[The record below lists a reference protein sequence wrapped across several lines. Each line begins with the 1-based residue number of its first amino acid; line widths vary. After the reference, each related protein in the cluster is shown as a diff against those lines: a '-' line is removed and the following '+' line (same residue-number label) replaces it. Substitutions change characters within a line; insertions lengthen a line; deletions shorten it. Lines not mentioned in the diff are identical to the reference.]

1 MKIDL
6 KKTFKESAKNTLE
19 IGLSPSFWIFA
30 VVAGLAAY
38 PLSATVGIAIACA
51 PATYTAI
58 GLTYKGIS
66 MGLDAVSKPSN
77 P

>member
-6 KKTFKESAKNTLE
+6 HKTFTESAKNTLA
-19 IGLSPSFWIFA
+19 IGLNPYFWVFA
-30 VVAGLAAY
+30 AVAGLAAY
-38 PLSATVGIAIACA
+38 PLSATVGIAFACA

-66 MGLDAVSKPSN
+66 KGLDTFCKPSN